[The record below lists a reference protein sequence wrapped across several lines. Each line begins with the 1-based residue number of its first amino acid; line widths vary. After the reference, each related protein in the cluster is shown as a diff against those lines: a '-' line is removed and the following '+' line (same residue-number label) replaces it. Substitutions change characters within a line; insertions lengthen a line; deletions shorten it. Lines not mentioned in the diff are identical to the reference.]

1 VKIMNKVMKR
11 IVIPVIIAMLTV
23 GIATA
28 TPPSVTNP
36 TATPPSIVADGVQT
50 SQLNVTATDP
60 SGR

>member
-1 VKIMNKVMKR
+1 MER
-11 IVIPVIIAMLTV
+11 IAIPVILMICIIVLSV